1 MLALICR
8 ITMLWKLLMKTGLA
22 YYICKYVSIVDTTF
36 RKSKITL
43 GKFQTKQALS
53 IKAILL
59 LENSAYIKIE

>member
-1 MLALICR
+1 
-8 ITMLWKLLMKTGLA
+8 MKTGLA
-22 YYICKYVSIVDTTF
+22 YYLCKYVSIVDMTF